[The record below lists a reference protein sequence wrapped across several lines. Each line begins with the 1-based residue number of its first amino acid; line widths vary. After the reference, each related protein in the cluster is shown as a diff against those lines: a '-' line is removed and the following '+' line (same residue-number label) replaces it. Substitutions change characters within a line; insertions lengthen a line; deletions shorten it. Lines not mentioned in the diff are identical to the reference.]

1 MATSQALD
9 LALLTFPHT
18 EGAEHAYSDVRER
31 AAGQP
36 WLEEIAFVEH
46 HGHDRLVLRGTV
58 AGHYL
63 DVDDH
68 GDLIGPRAAKGAV
81 TGAAVGLIFGP
92 PGLAVGL
99 TAGATTG
106 AFSESDSAPR
116 VHDVFFDEVR
126 AAVPEGSSALVLVAA
141 PEHVVQMAEAFA
153 GKGMLARHHL
163 TPEQADA
170 LLASLAD
177 DPAAA

>member
-1 MATSQALD
+1 MAASQPLD

-18 EGAEHAYSDVRER
+18 AGAEHAYSDIRQR

-68 GDLIGPRAAKGAV
+68 GDMIGPRAAKGAL
-81 TGAAVGLIFGP
+81 TGAAVGLVFGP
-92 PGLAVGL
+92 PGIAVGL
-99 TAGATTG
+99 TAGATAG
-106 AFSESDSAPR
+106 AVSESDAAPR

-126 AAVPEGSSALVLVAA
+126 AEVPEGSSALVLVAP
-141 PEHVVQMAEAFA
+141 PEHVDQMAAAFPEQGA
-153 GKGMLARHHL
+153 LVRHHL
-163 TPEQADA
+163 TPEQSQA